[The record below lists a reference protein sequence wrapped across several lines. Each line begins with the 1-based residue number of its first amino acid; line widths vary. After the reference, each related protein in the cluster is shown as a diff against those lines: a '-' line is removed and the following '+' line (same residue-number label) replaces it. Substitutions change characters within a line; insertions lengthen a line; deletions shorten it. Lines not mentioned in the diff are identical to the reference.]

1 MTPPMYLRLK
11 DLFIDEG
18 LTAGFS
24 VQWRQWRD
32 TNKST
37 AFIVF
42 MSSGGTNQSHDIGAE
57 HYVLVSV
64 IGAVD
69 NPDAAEDAVTSIVNY
84 INAQSG
90 ADDCVGALQLV
101 GGYPRPIPTE
111 ENRLVWQ
118 LTISCTYGE

>member
-11 DLFIDEG
+11 DLFVDEG
-18 LTAGFS
+18 LTVGFT

-69 NPDAAEDAVTSIVNY
+69 KPDAAEDAVTSIVNY
-84 INAQSG
+84 INAQTG

>member
-1 MTPPMYLRLK
+1 MNSPMYLRLK
-11 DLFIDEG
+11 DLFVDAG
-18 LTAGFS
+18 LTAGLT

-32 TNKST
+32 TSKSA

-42 MSSGGTNQSHDIGAE
+42 MPNGGSSISYDRGGD

-64 IGAVD
+64 VGAVD
-69 NPDAAEDAVTSIVNY
+69 KPDAAEDAVNAIVEY
-84 INAQSG
+84 ISAQTG

-101 GGYPRPIPTE
+101 GGFPRPIPTE

-118 LTISCTYGE
+118 LNISCTWGE

>member
-1 MTPPMYLRLK
+1 MNPPMYLRLK
-11 DLFIDEG
+11 DLFIDAG
-18 LTAGFS
+18 LTAGLT

-32 TNKST
+32 TNKSA

-42 MSSGGTNQSHDIGAE
+42 MPNGGSSISNDRGGD

-64 IGAVD
+64 VGAVD
-69 NPDAAEDAVTSIVNY
+69 KPDAAEDAVTAIVEY
-84 INAQSG
+84 ITAQTG

-101 GGYPRPIPTE
+101 GGFPRPIPTE

-118 LTISCTYGE
+118 LNISCTWGE

>member
-1 MTPPMYLRLK
+1 MTPPIYLRLK
-11 DLFIDEG
+11 DLFVDAG
-18 LTAGFS
+18 LTAGLT

-32 TNKST
+32 TSKSA

-42 MSSGGTNQSHDIGAE
+42 MPNGGSNQSYDLGAE

-69 NPDAAEDAVTSIVNY
+69 KPDVAEDAVNRIVEY
-84 INAQSG
+84 INAQIG
-90 ADDCVGALQLV
+90 ADDCVGALQLI

-118 LTISCTYGE
+118 LNISCTYGE

>member
-1 MTPPMYLRLK
+1 MTPPMYLRVK

-18 LTAGFS
+18 LTKGLV

-32 TNKST
+32 TSKSA

-42 MSSGGTNQSHDIGAE
+42 MSNGGTSQSHDLGGD

-69 NPDAAEDAVTSIVNY
+69 KPDDAENAVDRIVEF
-84 INAQSG
+84 INGQSG
-90 ADDCVGALQLV
+90 ADDCVGALQLI
-101 GGYPRPIPTE
+101 GGFPRPVPTE

-118 LTISCTYGE
+118 LNISCTYGE